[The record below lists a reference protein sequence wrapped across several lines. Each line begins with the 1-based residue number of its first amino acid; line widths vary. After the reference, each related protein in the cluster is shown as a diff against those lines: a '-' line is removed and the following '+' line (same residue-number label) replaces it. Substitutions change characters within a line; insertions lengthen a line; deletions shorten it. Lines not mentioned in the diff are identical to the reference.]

1 MEQIK
6 LDVQVR
12 NQLGS
17 QKMKDLRKAGVIP
30 AVVYGG
36 DAQPVNVQI
45 ARNDFERIMRQHEGE
60 SIIFHVHVQDSGKVV
75 ADFPALM
82 REVQYGP
89 VSDLVTHL
97 DFQRISLDK
106 EISIRVPVT
115 LKGEAIGLK
124 KPGATLEHLMRE
136 LEVICLPKNI
146 PHFIELD
153 VANLDIH
160 NSIHVREVKLPE
172 GVRTKV
178 DPEGTIVAVVF
189 ATREVEPTAAEAAP
203 TELEVIKEKP
213 KDEKAAEGAAAPAP
227 AAAKPAAA
235 GAKAEGPAKK

>member
-17 QKMKDLRKAGVIP
+17 QKMKDLRKSGVIP

-36 DAQPVNVQI
+36 GAQPTSVQV
-45 ARNDFERIMRQHEGE
+45 ARNDFERIMRKHEGA
-60 SIIFHVHVQDSGKVV
+60 SIIFHVHVQDGDKAVT
-75 ADFPALM
+75 DFPALM
-82 REVQYGP
+82 RDRQFDP
-89 VSDLVTHL
+89 VTDAVRHL

-106 EISIRVPVT
+106 EITIDVPVI

-124 KPGATLEHLMRE
+124 KPGATLEHLMRQ

-146 PHFIELD
+146 PHQIELD
-153 VANLDIH
+153 VSGLDIH
-160 NSIHVREVKLPE
+160 NSIHMSDVKLPD

-178 DPEGTIVAVVF
+178 DPGATIVAVVF
-189 ATREVEPTAAEAAP
+189 ATREVEPAAGAEAETP
-203 TELEVIKEKP
+203 ELEVIKEKP
-213 KDEKAAEGAAAPAP
+213 KDEKAAEGAPAAG

-235 GAKAEGPAKK
+235 APKADGGAKK